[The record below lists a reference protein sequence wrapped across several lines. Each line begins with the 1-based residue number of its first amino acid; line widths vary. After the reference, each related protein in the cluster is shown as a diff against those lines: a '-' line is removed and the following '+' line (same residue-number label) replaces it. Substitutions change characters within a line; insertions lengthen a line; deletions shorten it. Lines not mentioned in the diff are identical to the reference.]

1 MIVDQAKSQRD
12 VEIKKREEVLL
23 EKLQQQSKQV
33 FL

>member
-12 VEIKKREEVLL
+12 IEIKKKEDVLM

-33 FL
+33 LC